1 MALKKAYAEIIL
13 NTTKEAAVRIM
24 ESERKAA
31 RFQQELFSVKEE
43 SLRML
48 MKLKQMLDAKV
59 IPAPINLGLCFW
71 FQYILIC

>member
-1 MALKKAYAEIIL
+1 M

-48 MKLKQMLDAKV
+48 MRLKQILDAKV
-59 IPAPINLGLCFW
+59 LLVSVDLGLCFW
-71 FQYILIC
+71 FQHVLIC